1 MNFIKKPFTL
11 LIAGAFFAVS
21 CNSSAETKTEEQKI
35 ETVENT
41 EEVESDEQKQNRPSP
56 LVKIN
61 NEMDGV
67 KIEMEYGSP
76 SVKGRVVWGE
86 LVPYAEVWRIGAN
99 EASWISFDKNVNING
114 NNLAAGKYSV
124 FAIPGENEWTIIFNK
139 VWNQWGAYKYDTK
152 EDALRITV
160 KPAIGNEI
168 KERLLFELNN
178 GNLNFAWEKLSFS
191 LAIKAN

>member
-41 EEVESDEQKQNRPSP
+41 EEVESEEQKQNRPSP

-61 NEMDGV
+61 AETEGV
-67 KIEMEYGSP
+67 KINMEYGSP

-86 LVPYAEVWRIGAN
+86 LVPFGEVWRIGAN
-99 EASWISFDKNVNING
+99 EASWISFDKNVTING
-114 NNLAAGKYSV
+114 ASLTAGKYSV
-124 FAIPGENEWTIIFNK
+124 FAIPGEKEWTIIFNK
-139 VWNQWGAYKYDTK
+139 VWNQWGAYKYDVK
-152 EDALRITV
+152 EDAARINIQPIMGTDV
-160 KPAIGNEI
+160 
-168 KERLLFELNN
+168 KERLMFEINN

-191 LAIKAN
+191 LAIKAA